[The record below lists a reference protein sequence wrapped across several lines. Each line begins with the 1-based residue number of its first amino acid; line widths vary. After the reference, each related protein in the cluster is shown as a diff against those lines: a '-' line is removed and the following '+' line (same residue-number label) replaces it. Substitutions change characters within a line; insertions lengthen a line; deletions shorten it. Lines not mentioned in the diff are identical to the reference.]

1 MGVRLTAQA
10 QAALMTSTAP
20 LTSAD
25 LTATS
30 FQYIESDVPPGMTL
44 AEWRR
49 RRDAARRA
57 ERPPRRRRF
66 PVLRLRPVVLTP

>member
-1 MGVRLTAQA
+1 MSVGPRKRSLRV
-10 QAALMTSTAP
+10 MTNTAP

-30 FQYIESDVPPGMTL
+30 FAYIDSDVPPGLTL

-66 PVLRLRPVVLTP
+66 PVLRLRPVVVTP

>member
-1 MGVRLTAQA
+1 
-10 QAALMTSTAP
+10 MTSTAP

-25 LTATS
+25 LIATS
-30 FQYIESDVPPGMTL
+30 FAYIESDVPPGLTL

-57 ERPPRRRRF
+57 ARPPRRRPF
-66 PVLRLRPVVLTP
+66 PVLRLRPVVVTA